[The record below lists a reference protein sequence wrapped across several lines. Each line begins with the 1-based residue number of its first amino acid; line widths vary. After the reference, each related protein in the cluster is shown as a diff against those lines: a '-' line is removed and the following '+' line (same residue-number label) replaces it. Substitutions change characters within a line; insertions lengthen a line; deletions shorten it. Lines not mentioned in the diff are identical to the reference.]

1 MKSLLSVLLVCALAL
16 ASVDADARR
25 LGGGKSI
32 GKQSSNV
39 TQREAAPTAPAT
51 PGAPAQSNVNNAA
64 AKPATPAPAAQTAPK
79 RPWGA
84 MLGGLAAGLG
94 LAWLAHS
101 LGLGA
106 AFGNVL
112 LIILLVLAAVVV
124 WRLVASRSRGNGMAQ
139 RNGGLAFQGAGSTPA
154 QATSPAQY
162 SPNNVGNDASAR
174 PWERNTA
181 AFDASPA
188 QPVEHASGGSSMAG
202 AAGAAG
208 GSLIGSA
215 LAGSQS
221 WGIPAGFDTDG
232 FLAAAKRNFVTLQDA
247 WDRADIGTL
256 RSMMTDG
263 MIDEIR
269 QQLAER
275 EGHTGGQPNKT
286 EVVMLDAKLLGIEE
300 LPDAYLASV
309 EFSGMIR
316 EDMSS
321 GPSPFREVWNMTRPV
336 NGGSG
341 WLVAGVQ
348 ALQ

>member
-1 MKSLLSVLLVCALAL
+1 MKSLLSVLLVCALAVG
-16 ASVDADARR
+16 SMDADARR
-25 LGGGKSI
+25 LGGGKSV

-51 PGAPAQSNVNNAA
+51 PGTPAQSNVNSAA
-64 AKPATPAPAAQTAPK
+64 AKPATAAPAAAPK

-106 AFGNVL
+106 AFGNIL
-112 LIILLVLAAVVV
+112 LIALLALAAIVV
-124 WRLVASRSRGNGMAQ
+124 WRIFAARSRANGAQ
-139 RNGGLAFQGAGSTPA
+139 RSGGLAFQGAGGPA
-154 QATSPAQY
+154 NAASPVQY

-188 QPVEHASGGSSMAG
+188 QPEHAADRGGSSMAG
-202 AAGAAG
+202 AAAASG

-215 LAGSQS
+215 LSGAQS

-256 RSMMTDG
+256 RSIMTDG
-263 MIDEIR
+263 MVGEIR
-269 QQLAER
+269 QQLGER
-275 EGHTGGQPNKT
+275 ENHTGGQPNKT

-300 LPDAYLASV
+300 LPDVYMASV

-316 EDMSS
+316 EDISA
-321 GPSPFREVWNMTRPV
+321 GPSPFREVWNMTRPTS
-336 NGGSG
+336 GSSG